1 MSNFISNLKKLVLD
15 KYARNS
21 FLSYYFKSFK
31 LTGVHAVITKEW
43 AILKGP
49 RESLIPDMVETTEKP
64 ILDLI
69 KNLTLTGTCID
80 VGAWIGYYTLL
91 LSRKARKI
99 IAIEPDP
106 RNQQYLNYNI
116 QKNKIENIKVL
127 PFALDTKDGTGKLV
141 IAPNSTGN
149 ALYSPG
155 YSTGFTV
162 GVTTKKLATII
173 SEVGESKIDL
183 IKMDIEGREFSI
195 IKSLDKDVF
204 EKVDRW
210 IIECHRKDSVLQRDL
225 QKIFENND
233 YNVVWYRDSN
243 QGLTDHIY
251 SYKTNLEP

>member
-1 MSNFISNLKKLVLD
+1 MMSNFISNLKKLVLD

-106 RNQQYLNYNI
+106 RNQQYLI
-116 QKNKIENIKVL
+116 GADDSSSRFSLQPHRRFPGQPGPGLQQPGGRGLGLCRSPVHFESGRAGGGDSL
-127 PFALDTKDGTGKLV
+127 ALQAGDH
-141 IAPNSTGN
+141 
-149 ALYSPG
+149 LYRG
-155 YSTGFTV
+155 
-162 GVTTKKLATII
+162 
-173 SEVGESKIDL
+173 
-183 IKMDIEGREFSI
+183 
-195 IKSLDKDVF
+195 
-204 EKVDRW
+204 
-210 IIECHRKDSVLQRDL
+210 
-225 QKIFENND
+225 
-233 YNVVWYRDSN
+233 
-243 QGLTDHIY
+243 
-251 SYKTNLEP
+251 